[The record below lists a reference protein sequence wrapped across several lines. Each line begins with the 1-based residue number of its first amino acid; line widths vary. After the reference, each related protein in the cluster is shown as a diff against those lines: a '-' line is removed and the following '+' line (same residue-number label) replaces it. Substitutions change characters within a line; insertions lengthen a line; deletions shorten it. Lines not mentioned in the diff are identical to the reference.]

1 MFFVLN
7 SIEFKLFL
15 IQQKYNHML
24 PLLSDHFFVTDICF
38 RIVDICCFLLDKGI
52 LFFWV
57 LKIKTIDFFLEEF
70 KSFCRCLTWPAE
82 SMSHLILE
90 SI

>member
-24 PLLSDHFFVTDICF
+24 PLLLRSLLLLIFVS
-38 RIVDICCFLLDKGI
+38 RIVDMLSFLDKGI

-70 KSFCRCLTWPAE
+70 KSF
-82 SMSHLILE
+82 
-90 SI
+90 